1 MRSTPEVIV
10 NSTGNAAM
18 SQVQAAA
25 ESLVTVMV
33 KSTAEPAANLR
44 ASALTWEFTVVAV
57 HRGAEAVGVGV
68 GLAVA
73 GVDAPDDGEAWGDA
87 DWLAL
92 VLIGVAHPVSDH
104 DGLGVKDAAA
114 GSAPPF
120 LAEPPARL
128 DSSQTINAMTRTA
141 MRTTRP
147 RRIQ

>member
-44 ASALTWEFTVVAV
+44 ALALTWEFTVVAV
-57 HRGAEAVGVGV
+57 HRGAEEVGVGV
-68 GLAVA
+68 GLGVA
-73 GVDAPDDGEAWGDA
+73 GVDVPGCGEVWGDA

-92 VLIGVAHPVSDH
+92 VLMGWPIPC
-104 DGLGVKDAAA
+104 
-114 GSAPPF
+114 P
-120 LAEPPARL
+120 
-128 DSSQTINAMTRTA
+128 TMTGWG
-141 MRTTRP
+141 
-147 RRIQ
+147 

>member
-44 ASALTWEFTVVAV
+44 ALALTWEFTVVAV

-73 GVDAPDDGEAWGDA
+73 GVDVPGCGEVWGDA